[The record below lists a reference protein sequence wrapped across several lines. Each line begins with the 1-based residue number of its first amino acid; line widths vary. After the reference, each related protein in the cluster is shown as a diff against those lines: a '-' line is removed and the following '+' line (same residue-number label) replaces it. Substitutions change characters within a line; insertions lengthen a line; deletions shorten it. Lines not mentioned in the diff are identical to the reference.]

1 MDFIIKGKPI
11 SLTVLDFGLFKVN
24 SDNRIIGISGFLIK
38 TDRNELILID
48 GGFPQSYTK
57 DHVQASNRD
66 RLDKFGTVLR
76 CGTENSVSAQ
86 LAKCGYS
93 LDDLTILILTHSH
106 IDHIGALNSALQAP
120 LLIAA
125 AERQQIRPLYWG
137 DSRPLEWPDR
147 NYIMIDADIHLGPL
161 FEVLLASGHTP
172 GQLAVLITLDETGP
186 ILITSDAISRPSEI
200 EELFIDSMNPEASR
214 LSAERI
220 IALAASKN
228 AFVIYGHDPK
238 QWPKLRKAPD
248 CYR

>member
-1 MDFIIKGKPI
+1 MDFIVKGKPI

-24 SDNRIIGISGFLIK
+24 SDNRVIGISGFLIK

-57 DHVQASNRD
+57 DHVQASSRD
-66 RLDKFGTVLR
+66 RLDEFGTVLR

-106 IDHIGALNSALQAP
+106 IDHLGALNSALQAP

-125 AERQQIRPLYWG
+125 AERQQTRPLYWG

-147 NYIMIDADIHLGPL
+147 NYILIDADIHLGPF

-172 GQLAVLITLDETGP
+172 GQLAVFITLDETGP